1 MMLVRMVAE
10 YTETWHRWVDAT
22 HHKHSHICVTDDVFM
37 NHQNGMQFFAMVNFC
52 NPGVLGTPAEFRKY
66 YESPILASREPD
78 ATPEQLTKGEQRS
91 QELSSIV
98 NAFILRR
105 TNTLLSKF
113 QPPKVRADS
122 TPQHSQRS
130 TGQYICMQG

>member
-1 MMLVRMVAE
+1 V
-10 YTETWHRWVDAT
+10 
-22 HHKHSHICVTDDVFM
+22 KSTDDV
-37 NHQNGMQFFAMVNFC
+37 NHIFNICMQFFAMVNFC

-66 YESPILASREPD
+66 YEAPILASREPD
-78 ATPEQLTKGEQRS
+78 ATPEQLARGEQRS

-113 QPPKVRADS
+113 QPPKV
-122 TPQHSQRS
+122 
-130 TGQYICMQG
+130 